1 MRVKV
6 MNRLYKMSRKEY
18 LGLLK
23 IAGEQVPLGIYA
35 VERND
40 YAELRCDRCQ
50 STTQLKSMIRQY
62 RAQGFTVH
70 ANKGGNLGTAGG
82 DSERGALM
90 SAT

>member
-1 MRVKV
+1 M
-6 MNRLYKMSRKEY
+6 
-18 LGLLK
+18 
-23 IAGEQVPLGIYA
+23 GIYA

-50 STTQLKSMIRQY
+50 SITQLKSMIRQY
-62 RAQGFTVH
+62 KAQGFTVH
-70 ANKGGNLGTAGG
+70 ANKGGNLRTAGE